1 MFVPLDRLYDFLD
14 QYSHDDTV
22 IYRFYP
28 HGSKKYSNLRMLKD
42 GCKNWHD
49 EMMSIPMIMHDQEPL
64 DFALYN
70 HNHYDDILKFLQMFE
85 PSLLKVSQVI
95 GQIDYIIHIYQN
107 RNLNMFK
114 GSFLADKWLLCH
126 SEKNSMELA
135 KYENIDAVGVYWWS
149 HAMIARDWYRYAQ
162 FDKKLIYDTS
172 SFVRDFNVYNRAW
185 SGTREYRLKFAEMII
200 QHDLV
205 EHTAISIAEF
215 DDQCHY
221 RNHVFKNSAFMVKS
235 DLSVLGKNKAGSN
248 ASADYCSSD
257 YSKSSI
263 DVILE
268 TLFDDSRIHLTEKI
282 LRPIA
287 CGKPFILVSTPGS
300 LQYLRDYGFE
310 TFSEYIDERYDTIF
324 DPLDRLK
331 CIINLMKD
339 ISRLSTSK
347 KQDLYQKLH
356 LVADRNKK
364 RFWSD
369 DFAQKIIGE
378 FITNFQHA
386 YEICKDFRNG
396 KNWIENRKKLAAT
409 SDKFKEFLCRDSS
422 DKTKQDIVKLLL
434 EIKLRKST

>member
-1 MFVPLDRLYDFLD
+1 M
-14 QYSHDDTV
+14 
-22 IYRFYP
+22 
-28 HGSKKYSNLRMLKD
+28 
-42 GCKNWHD
+42 
-49 EMMSIPMIMHDQEPL
+49 
-64 DFALYN
+64 
-70 HNHYDDILKFLQMFE
+70 
-85 PSLLKVSQVI
+85 
-95 GQIDYIIHIYQN
+95 
-107 RNLNMFK
+107 
-114 GSFLADKWLLCH
+114 
-126 SEKNSMELA
+126 
-135 KYENIDAVGVYWWS
+135 
-149 HAMIARDWYRYAQ
+149 
-162 FDKKLIYDTS
+162 
-172 SFVRDFNVYNRAW
+172 
-185 SGTREYRLKFAEMII
+185 
-200 QHDLV
+200 
-205 EHTAISIAEF
+205 
-215 DDQCHY
+215 
-221 RNHVFKNSAFMVKS
+221 
-235 DLSVLGKNKAGSN
+235 
-248 ASADYCSSD
+248 
-257 YSKSSI
+257 
-263 DVILE
+263 
-268 TLFDDSRIHLTEKI
+268 
-282 LRPIA
+282 RPIA